1 MPSSLHQG
9 LLALFVNAPR
19 MAPDLLRR
27 LGAPL
32 PEFDSVLQVG
42 AELGQPPSERRVDLA
57 LELRRAGA
65 PVTALLLEVQL
76 RRDPDKPFTW
86 PLYYAAKRDQLRC
99 DPLLVV
105 LTLHR
110 GVARWCRREIATPQL
125 RFAPLVLGPDEV
137 PAITEAGTATP
148 ELAVLA
154 ALMHADDDAASAA
167 AVAQAALRG
176 LAPLDIDRTR
186 TYTDLVLQALGPA
199 ARHILEAA
207 VIPQNYVF
215 KSDFARKY
223 IAMGR
228 VESIYDIL
236 EARGLA
242 IPEELRIM
250 LEDLRTPSRLQSLL
264 RRALTVKRA
273 EDLLP
278 RPRRPRA

>member
-9 LLALFVNAPR
+9 LLALFVDAPR

-125 RFAPLVLGPDEV
+125 RFAPIVLGPDEV
-137 PAITEAGTATP
+137 PAITEAVTP
-148 ELAVLA
+148 ELGVLT
-154 ALMHADDDAASAA
+154 ALMHADDDAGSAA
-167 AVAQAALRG
+167 TIAEAALRG

-186 TYTDLVLQALGPA
+186 IYTDLVLQALGPA
-199 ARHILEAA
+199 ARHILETAML
-207 VIPQNYVF
+207 PENYVF

-228 VESIYDIL
+228 VESSYDIL

-242 IPEELRIM
+242 IPEELRAM
-250 LEDLRTPSRLQSLL
+250 LEDLRSPPRLQSLL

-278 RPRRPRA
+278 RPRRPKS